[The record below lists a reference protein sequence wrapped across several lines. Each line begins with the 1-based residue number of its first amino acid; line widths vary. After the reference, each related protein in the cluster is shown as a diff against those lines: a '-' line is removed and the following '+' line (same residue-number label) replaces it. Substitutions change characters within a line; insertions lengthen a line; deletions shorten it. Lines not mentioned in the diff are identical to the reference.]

1 MNETMNAAKS
11 AGTGATVFGVISII
25 AGMLCMLMPGLTGLS
40 VITFIGVLVLVGG
53 IVRMIWAF
61 KAGSFGK
68 GLLVFAIGALTLLCG
83 IVLLVNPLVAAGV
96 LTILLAVYF
105 IVDGIA
111 EISMGIQRRPM
122 PGAGWLIF
130 GGVVSI
136 LLGIMIWRQFPLA
149 GTWAIGVLLGIKL
162 FFVGIMM
169 VTGGS
174 AIRSIA
180 KEA

>member
-1 MNETMNAAKS
+1 MNEIANAAKS
-11 AGTGATVFGVISII
+11 AGTSATVFGVISII

-40 VITFIGVLVLVGG
+40 VITFVGVLVLVGG
-53 IVRMIWAF
+53 IARMIWAF
-61 KAGSFGK
+61 KAGTFGR
-68 GLLVFAIGALTLLCG
+68 GMLVFAIGALTLLCG
-83 IVLLVNPLVAAGV
+83 IVLLANPLVAAGV
-96 LTILLAVYF
+96 LTVLLAAYF

-111 EISMGIQRRPM
+111 EISMGMQRRSL

-136 LLGIMIWRQFPLA
+136 LLGIMMWRQFPLS

-162 FFVGIMM
+162 FFVGILM

-180 KEA
+180 KAA